1 MRPIFLTM
9 AFFLFVATT
18 ESRAQMQ
25 LPGAVGA
32 PTPAGQ
38 SIAPPASAPRAT
50 TPSQGAYSGHFSAA
64 KPPSVDSIID
74 KPFSLSGARG
84 VLQIEKS
91 GADLRISRL
100 TAVGDKISRPN
111 QSCEVSM
118 GAEGPIGLK
127 PLGSP
132 DGVQRYELESTACPL
147 QIDVLSGAVRARSP
161 NGACSFPQADCRI
174 DASGLWGPAGN
185 SFSEAQIKSIEKERG
200 ALERVMRTH
209 FRTLLDKYKK
219 DKPAAQAAI
228 KEQAGFSSERAQVC
242 RDYDREEAVGFC
254 SLRLTEARDFRL
266 QARLAGE
273 AGAAKG
279 DKSEKPAGPARRPAP
294 RPAPQAAP
302 APTPAPAAN

>member
-1 MRPIFLTM
+1 MRPIFLTI
-9 AFFLFVATT
+9 AFFLIFATT
-18 ESRAQMQ
+18 ETRAQMQ

-50 TPSQGAYSGHFSAA
+50 APPQGAYSGHFSAA
-64 KPPSVDSIID
+64 RPPAVDSIVD

-84 VLQIEKS
+84 ALQIEKS
-91 GADLRISRL
+91 GAELRISRL

-147 QIDVLSGAVRARSP
+147 QIDVLSGAVRARNP

-174 DASGLWGPAGN
+174 DASGLWGPAGS
-185 SFSEAQIKSIEKERG
+185 SFSDAQIKSIEKERG
-200 ALERVMRTH
+200 ALERAMRTH

-219 DKPAAQAAI
+219 DKPAAHAAI

-266 QARLAGE
+266 QARLASE

-279 DKSEKPAGPARRPAP
+279 DKSEKPAKPARRAAP
-294 RPAPQAAP
+294 KLAPQAAP
-302 APTPAPAAN
+302 APTPGPAAN